1 MQTKYE
7 LKVKRLMMQSKYQN
21 LFSNKTLMLIGLLSC
36 SSSLWAQPLTEL
48 QIKKIVDQQ
57 FKPLLEEYKI
67 PGLAVAVTLD
77 GQHYFVNYGVASL
90 QSKQAMTNSTLF
102 ELGSVSKT
110 FNATLAGYA
119 QAQGRL
125 SLSDHPAKYFPEL
138 KNTAV
143 NQATLLN
150 LGTYSAGGF
159 PLQFPDEVVT
169 QQDMIQY
176 FQNWKTKTKIG
187 EARQYSNPSI
197 GLMGYVT
204 ALAMKKPY
212 AELIEKT
219 LLPQLGMT
227 QSYIH
232 VPEQKMSQYAWGYKN
247 NQAIRVSAG
256 MFDAE
261 AYGVKSSSSD
271 MLKFLD
277 AQINSAQLNQP
288 IRQAVENTHIGYY
301 KVGAMT
307 QGLGWEQYA
316 YPVKLE
322 TLLQGNSSKMALESH
337 AVTLIKH
344 PQIASQSTYFNKTGS
359 TNGFGAYAAFV
370 PQHKIGMVMLANTN
384 FPNEARIKATYQAMQ
399 QILKQKAAP

>member
-1 MQTKYE
+1 MKWVWE
-7 LKVKRLMMQSKYQN
+7 IDMIASRM
-21 LFSNKTLMLIGLLSC
+21 LFLLAGLLSC
-36 SSSLWAQPLTEL
+36 NSSIWAKPLSE
-48 QIKKIVDQQ
+48 QQVREIVDQQ
-57 FKPLLEEYKI
+57 FKPLLDQYKI
-67 PGLAVAVTLD
+67 PGLAVGVTFD
-77 GQHYFVNYGVASL
+77 GKHYFINYGLASKSN
-90 QSKQAMTNSTLF
+90 QQPVSNHTLF

-119 QAQGRL
+119 QAKGQL
-125 SLSDHPAKYFPEL
+125 LLSDHPAKYFPEL

-143 NQATLLN
+143 NKATILN
-150 LGTYSAGGF
+150 LGTYTAGGF

-169 QQDMIQY
+169 QQDMVQY

-344 PQIASQSTYFNKTGS
+344 PKIASQSTYFNKTGS

>member
-1 MQTKYE
+1 MIAS
-7 LKVKRLMMQSKYQN
+7 RM
-21 LFSNKTLMLIGLLSC
+21 LFLLAGLLSC
-36 SSSLWAQPLTEL
+36 NSSIWAKPLSE
-48 QIKKIVDQQ
+48 QQVKEIVDQQ
-57 FKPLLEEYKI
+57 FKPLLDQYKI
-67 PGLAVAVTLD
+67 PGLAVGVTLN
-77 GQHYFVNYGVASL
+77 GQHYFINYGLASKSNE
-90 QSKQAMTNSTLF
+90 QPVSNNTLF

-119 QAQGRL
+119 QAQGQL
-125 SLSDHPAKYFPEL
+125 LLSDHPAKYFPEL

-143 NQATLLN
+143 NKATILN
-150 LGTYSAGGF
+150 LGTYTAGGF
-159 PLQFPDEVVT
+159 QLQFPDEVVT
-169 QQDMIQY
+169 QQDMVQY
-176 FQNWKTKTKIG
+176 FQNWKTKNKIG

-212 AELIEKT
+212 TELIEKT

-247 NQAIRVSAG
+247 NQAIRVSVG

-277 AQINSAQLNQP
+277 AQINSAQLNRS
-288 IRQAVENTHIGYY
+288 IRQAIENTHIGYF

-337 AVTLIKH
+337 AVTLIKQ
-344 PQIASQSTYFNKTGS
+344 PKIASQSTYFNKTGS

-370 PQHKIGMVMLANTN
+370 PQQKVGIVMLANTN
-384 FPNEARIKATYQAMQ
+384 FPNEARITASYHVMQ
-399 QILKQKAAP
+399 QLLQKNTAQ

>member
-1 MQTKYE
+1 MIAS
-7 LKVKRLMMQSKYQN
+7 RM
-21 LFSNKTLMLIGLLSC
+21 LFLLAGLLSC
-36 SSSLWAQPLTEL
+36 NSSIWAKPLSE
-48 QIKKIVDQQ
+48 QQVKEIVDQQ
-57 FKPLLEEYKI
+57 FKPLLDQYKI
-67 PGLAVAVTLD
+67 PGLAVGVTFD
-77 GQHYFVNYGVASL
+77 GKHYFINYGLASK
-90 QSKQAMTNSTLF
+90 SNEQAVSNNTLF
-102 ELGSVSKT
+102 DLGSVSKT

-119 QAQGRL
+119 QAKGQL
-125 SLSDHPAKYFPEL
+125 LLSDHPAKYFPEL

-143 NQATLLN
+143 NKATILN
-150 LGTYSAGGF
+150 LGTYTAGGF

-169 QQDMIQY
+169 QQDMVQY

-212 AELIEKT
+212 TELIEKT

-277 AQINSAQLNQP
+277 AQINSAQLNRS
-288 IRQAVENTHIGYY
+288 IRQAIENTHIGYF

-316 YPVKLE
+316 YPIKLE

-337 AVTLIKH
+337 AVTPIKQ
-344 PQIASQSTYFNKTGS
+344 PKIASQSTYFNKTGS

-370 PQHKIGMVMLANTN
+370 PQQKVGIVMLANTN
-384 FPNEARIKATYQAMQ
+384 FPNEARITASYHVMQ
-399 QILKQKAAP
+399 QLLQKNTAQ